1 MQMRIGV
8 LFVAVALLAGGQA
21 FAGPDDVKWINKCIA
36 DNANEGAKP
45 EVVRA
50 YCECMNDKMDDKETK
65 SISNW
70 ERTHPD
76 ERKACE
82 AKAGWK

>member
-1 MQMRIGV
+1 MQKRIGI

-21 FAGPDDVKWINKCIA
+21 FAGPDDAKWVNKCIA
-36 DNANEGAKP
+36 DNKGEGAKP
-45 EVVRA
+45 EVVRV

-70 ERTHPD
+70 EKTHPD

-82 AKAGWK
+82 TKAGWK

>member
-1 MQMRIGV
+1 MQKKIGT
-8 LFVAVALLAGGQA
+8 LFFALTLLAGGLA
-21 FAGPDDVKWINKCIA
+21 FAGPDDDKWVYKCIA

-50 YCECMNDKMDDKETK
+50 YCECMNGKMDDKETK
-65 SISNW
+65 SISSW
-70 ERTHPD
+70 EKTHPD

-82 AKAGWK
+82 AQAGWK